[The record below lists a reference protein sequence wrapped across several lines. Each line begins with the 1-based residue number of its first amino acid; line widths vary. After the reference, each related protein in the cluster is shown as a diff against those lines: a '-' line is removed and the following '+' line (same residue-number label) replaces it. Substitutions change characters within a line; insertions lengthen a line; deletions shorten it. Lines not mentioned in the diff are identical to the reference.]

1 MSRPIWIFK
10 DQENFAIHSA
20 EQTFFT
26 QIRNNLAAKHQS
38 VHDKEK
44 MRTKLEKYE
53 GLAWLGWKC
62 GQIHQLHKKITKKG
76 KALPK
81 TMQPKNSIIQQLNLE
96 KNPKLDHMSLFG

>member
-53 GLAWLGWKC
+53 ELAWLGWKC
-62 GQIHQLHKKITKKG
+62 GQIHQLHKKNYEKRQG
-76 KALPK
+76 SA
-81 TMQPKNSIIQQLNLE
+81 KN
-96 KNPKLDHMSLFG
+96 DAT